1 MSWST
6 RELAEVAGTTLKT
19 VRHYHRIGLL
29 EEPERASNG
38 YKQYDVRHLVQ
49 LLRIR
54 RLVDLGLSL
63 STIREMGTEADGNV
77 HSAGSAGSTGT
88 TGSDALR
95 ALDAE
100 LAQSIVRQQ
109 RMREDIAEILAHGGA
124 PDLPAGFAVLEGAI
138 DEPDRA
144 LLLIYARVLEPEV
157 LEKVREMLADPD
169 RPEEATVFRDL
180 PADAGED
187 VREELARAYAPKVRA
202 LMHAHGLSR
211 GIRTAGAN
219 SEALGTALRELYNP
233 AQIDVLVRMGPLVTE
248 ADPGGGPTAGT

>member
-1 MSWST
+1 MPWST

-63 STIREMGTEADGNV
+63 PTIRDMGAEADGNV
-77 HSAGSAGSTGT
+77 HSAGS
-88 TGSDALR
+88 TGSDALC

-100 LAQSIVRQQ
+100 LAQSIARQQ

-124 PDLPAGFAVLEGAI
+124 PDLPAGFAVLEGTI

-144 LLLIYARVLEPEV
+144 LLLIYGRVLEPEV
-157 LEKVREMLADPD
+157 LEKVRDLLADPD
-169 RPEEATVFRDL
+169 RPDEAAVFRDL
-180 PADAGED
+180 PADAQED
-187 VREELARAYAPKVRA
+187 VREDLARAYAPKVRA

-211 GIRTAGAN
+211 GIWTAGAN
-219 SEALGTALRELYNP
+219 TEALATALRELYNP
-233 AQIDVLVRMGPLVTE
+233 AQIDVLIRMGPLVAE
-248 ADPGGGPTAGT
+248 PESENGPTTGT